1 MLISDLPIILIK
13 ALVKNGFKLYFRLSR
28 DNQILKVEQ
37 NIARLKYLLTLYK
50 MSVDDLLLAISE
62 GLKKPLSKEDI
73 LSAEISVSH
82 LKRIDKV
89 FNKGLHFYL
98 DPKSPSVSKDASIF
112 FRKTK
117 FGTDLNIGAKKIV
130 NQFEEFKISLSAIS
144 KLAEIRNDRTLPVYS
159 IKDNPKLIA
168 IQVRRELLPDFN
180 PSPKEFLRALISTFA
195 ENNILVF
202 EFIETWNKKEK
213 ANIDG
218 FFLNPNV
225 IVLKRQQSSFRREI
239 FTLIHELGHY
249 LINEEEVEELDISN
263 LASGKLSSIE
273 KWCNDFAYHFLV
285 GDFDKTFEQIEK
297 ADGSNDYH
305 FELIENISKQ
315 THLSQIALFTK
326 LLFQK
331 KITQANYNSIKAEFD
346 ERFRLK
352 QEELRKQKELDKL
365 HGIKTGGA
373 APKPINSPLLIR
385 TIQTAFYEGII
396 NEYDVCKTL
405 NIPPDKIE
413 KYLQ

>member
-1 MLISDLPIILIK
+1 M
-13 ALVKNGFKLYFRLSR
+13 
-28 DNQILKVEQ
+28 KVEQ

-50 MSVDDLLLAISE
+50 MTVDDLLLTISE
-62 GLKKPLSKEDI
+62 GLKNPLTKNDI
-73 LSAEISVSH
+73 LSNEISVSH

-98 DPKSPSVSKDASIF
+98 DPKSPEVSQDASIF
-112 FRKTK
+112 FRKNK

-144 KLAEIRNDRTLPVYS
+144 KLAEINIDRTLPVYTV
-159 IKDNPKLIA
+159 KDDPKIFAKKIRKDLYP
-168 IQVRRELLPDFN
+168 EFN
-180 PSPKEFLRALISTFA
+180 PVAKEFLRALISTFA

-202 EFIETWNKKEK
+202 EFVETWNKKEK

-249 LINEEEVEELDISN
+249 LIKEEEIEELDISN
-263 LASGKLSSIE
+263 FANNKQSAIE
-273 KWCNDFAYHFLV
+273 RWCNDFAYHFLA
-285 GDFDKTFEQIEK
+285 GEFDSAFEQIEK

-305 FELIENISKQ
+305 FDLIENISRQ
-315 THLSQIALFTK
+315 THLSKIALFTK

-331 KITQANYNSIKAEFD
+331 KISQSSYNNIKADFD
-346 ERFRLK
+346 ERYRLRK
-352 QEELRKQKELDKL
+352 IELEKQKELEKQA
-365 HGIKTGGA
+365 GNESEGR
-373 APKPINSPLLIR
+373 APKPMNSPLLIS
-385 TIQTAFYEGII
+385 TIQTAFYEGVI
-396 NEYDVCKTL
+396 NEYEVCKTL
-405 NIPPDKIE
+405 NITPDKIT
-413 KYLQ
+413 KLPPRCQPSQNNRKAHLR